1 MSLCLMKFLDIKTY
15 HKHMSRHR
23 EFRAGSMLELRWK
36 NKKDLSKEQINEH
49 AQTLISIKKYCMRAE
64 NK

>member
-1 MSLCLMKFLDIKTY
+1 MKFLDIKTY
-15 HKHMSRHR
+15 HKQMSRHR

>member
-1 MSLCLMKFLDIKTY
+1 
-15 HKHMSRHR
+15 MSRHR